1 VGLFDFF
8 KSEPS
13 DSKIAKAAEVV
24 KNAKAI
30 RDDRVAA
37 IEFIA
42 SDVKDP
48 TKAIPVLLTRYEFS
62 LEHGIN
68 DSREKETCMEA
79 IVSHKEK
86 ALPFVLEHLKSTTR
100 IAWPIKILK
109 ALGDSEDHVVEC
121 LLSVLN
127 LEDVSFDQAQTDKN
141 YDILC
146 HLADYKK
153 PGLVEKVAHFLKDPD
168 ERVRYATAEVMM
180 EQDFQEARKYIEP
193 ILSDI
198 NPDNSR
204 IRQTVIRKYLESGW
218 KVQDI
223 SLFPNKQVI
232 GPVFIG
238 DGNKLVLAQSQH
250 QR

>member
-1 VGLFDFF
+1 MGLFDIF
-8 KSEPS
+8 KGSGGEG
-13 DSKIAKAAEVV
+13 KIAKAAEMV

-37 IEFIA
+37 IEFLA
-42 SDVKDP
+42 QDVKDP
-48 TKAIPVLLTRYEFS
+48 EKAVSALLMRFEYS

-68 DSREKETCMEA
+68 DTREKETCMEG
-79 IVSHKEK
+79 ITRHGDL
-86 ALPFVLEHLKSTTR
+86 ALELVLAHLKTTTR

-109 ALGDSEDHVVEC
+109 ALGRSEDHVVEC

-127 LEDVSFDQAQTDKN
+127 YEDVSFDQAQTDKN

-153 PGLVEKVAHFLKDPD
+153 SGLAVTVAHFLKDPD
-168 ERVRYATAEVMM
+168 ERVRYAASEVIM
-180 EQDFQEARKYIEP
+180 EQDLAESAAYIEP
-193 ILSDI
+193 LLSDV

-204 IRQTVIRKYLESGW
+204 IRQTVIRKYLEQGW
-218 KVQDI
+218 TIKNPDA
-223 SLFPNKQVI
+223 FANKHVI
-232 GPVFIG
+232 GPVFVG
-238 DGNKLVLAQSQH
+238 DGNRLVVNQVQP

>member
-1 VGLFDFF
+1 MGLFDFF

-42 SDVKDP
+42 NDVKDP
-48 TKAIPVLLTRYEFS
+48 AKAIPVLLARFEFS

-68 DSREKETCMEA
+68 DSREKETCMDA
-79 IVSHKEK
+79 IVEHKEK
-86 ALPFVLEHLKSTTR
+86 ALPFVLDYLKGTTR

-109 ALGDSEDHVVEC
+109 ALGDSEEHVVEC

-127 LEDVSFDQAQTDKN
+127 FEDVSFDQAQTDKN

-153 PGLVEKVAHFLKDPD
+153 PGLTEKIAHFLKDPD
-168 ERVRYATAEVMM
+168 ERVRYAAAEVMM
-180 EQDFQEARKYIEP
+180 EQDLQESSAYIEP
-193 ILSDI
+193 LLSDA

-204 IRQTVIRKYLESGW
+204 IRQTVIRKYLEQGW
-218 KVQDI
+218 VVKNVNA
-223 SLFPNKQVI
+223 FTNKQVI
-232 GPVFIG
+232 GPVFVG
-238 DGNKLVLAQSQH
+238 EGNRLTVVQNQP